1 MEPCPPATRP
11 FVRFIFAAGFGCA
24 LALPCVSHAAGIG
37 QTLLT
42 AVHDTYVQR
51 GTTTDFGAAT
61 TFLVKRDGADFS
73 GGSDRIGYLRFAIGG
88 PLAAVDSASL
98 LLTFTN
104 YPGDGTTPF
113 TFEVFGLPDGHP
125 DEAFDESLLNFS
137 NATNASTTLP
147 GSLNPA
153 GLTSLG
159 TFTPAV
165 ASGTAGVE
173 FTSSALRDFIAA
185 NGNTHISLVVFRQTP
200 NSGFPSY
207 FASSENANL
216 SYRPTLVIRSPND
229 AYAVAATT
237 ASSAASGFPATN
249 ATDNLFTTRWSATAD
264 TSGTKSSITLDLGS
278 ARTVNRLNFITYQHG
293 RTYRL
298 ESSPNNSTWT
308 SITDDFRSGTGTDVN
323 TLLESTNLYFQ
334 PRSARYFRLTSQS
347 SLSGK
352 SVSMWEIQLF
362 NDAAAATILARI
374 GSLRTAVTAIPTAT
388 PADRIK
394 RAVLDIALERAQAS
408 INTSDFTHAGLLMD
422 DVDEKLPVAAA
433 TMAAQTTGLPNMR
446 VLRPLLE
453 TTTATNPYLKRIN
466 DGVNAF
472 LLTADTAWEKNTP
485 QANVLEDF
493 SLARTIG
500 QQMDALFWAFAHPDS
515 PLKNNDE
522 VLRRLLRRTYA
533 YLDAINVH
541 GPLIPAGQLASFYD
555 DFAIAPASSVFREFP
570 GLYPGLVPTNSAAEW
585 DGAMEMAA
593 QNLWAAYQN
602 RVASWVNTDVAIA
615 CELFNFGTWTS
626 RPELLAKAQ
635 YFIDSVLTMNR
646 MFEDGAVGYIG
657 TQNETVN
664 YQATV
669 SEYVSRYFETTGDA
683 NAALILQKMQWFGAI
698 NGRIGDWWTAPS
710 WKHAWN
716 DIRSSFSGG
725 ETVAGMNPYVRAEL
739 DAWIATPAN
748 LTNWYGRARVDL
760 AWYQTGTTPLT
771 RPDYTVF
778 DRNTQGPR
786 AWYGRWNYSATLR
799 NINLSESG
807 HATLIGAQV
816 ADPDPDFRVNASLM
830 GIYPRLRVSAASPRD
845 ADGSLNE
852 SAHAWLTS
860 GLTGDS
866 TVSRDFSTIGA
877 SYGIHQFGSS
887 VKGATYDW
895 TGRQVWLNLPDRII
909 GLMDLAPNADLT
921 AFEVQGVIRL
931 GFGGTSFS
939 STKTLVSTGAD
950 SWSYGDLRVK
960 LHSHNYAEVSP
971 EIYTFRNPGA
981 PYTEITLRDRVDG
994 ATNITPVVHTAGTR
1008 RKFIAEIRPASTSGE
1023 VTVTE
1028 VAEAGGLIGL
1038 EVSNP
1043 ATGRKYRVVYN
1054 PGTVAADYTPA
1065 LGWTG
1070 PVRIHR
1076 SGARHRPDWL
1086 PDPSGPLVSSYLTNG
1101 QVLTIQPKAHLVL
1114 EQSIPM
1120 IKANNV
1126 DPLDQSSSWNTS
1138 PLIDG
1143 SIATWNSTVTSANAT
1158 TVGKGKNLAGI
1169 SITDPGGNVTISPG
1183 TAGLLAIGSA
1193 GIDTTAS
1200 VRTLALAS
1208 PVRLDASQSWTT
1220 GSSGLAGSTQIAASG
1235 VVSGA
1240 GALAISATAGR
1251 GVSLTAA
1258 NTFSGG
1264 CTLGSGAILD
1274 YSAAAAFAAADGVL
1288 TSSAL
1293 GTGPLTIQ
1301 GGTLVAG
1308 NRFFFNPSVAI
1319 QGDFTWSTASARVDT
1334 SGAFDLGGGVRTL
1347 SLTRPV
1353 TAPNVVVSGGNNSI
1367 RFIPVAGGIAA
1378 NSFTNGTLRLA
1389 VAASVA
1395 ATDFVVATFGNSNR
1409 FTDNAGL
1416 VVGPRVYISPS
1427 FSSTPFGSNAA
1438 TRPAVSLE
1446 AGALLSL
1453 SDGGSGR
1460 GHSIFSLAG
1469 GGTVLNNTSGT
1480 AERTDTLTI
1489 DGGIKTGASDFSGS
1503 IMDTDLT
1510 RFPTANPNL
1519 KTGLTKTGATTQVLS
1534 GASSYSGPTSVTGG
1548 VLTLTGSLGNTS
1560 ALDIEVGARFEN
1572 LGSLTVTGN
1581 ITNDGT
1587 LLLTGTALLAVG
1599 GTFTNNGVLDI
1610 RGWSGSLPNGLV
1622 NNGTILSDPSP
1633 TLDPAIFTD
1642 WQALVWPGTTDP
1654 ETIGPDADPDGDGRK
1669 NSLEWALLLDPKLP
1683 DVFTPGFILNGG
1695 TIEITYTRRKVAPG
1709 EAGYQVEWSDTLGDE
1724 WSDAD
1729 VITDPPVSLSTTGE
1743 SVRSSVP
1750 AGSGGRRFV
1759 RVRITLPDAPDTPP
1773 RNS

>member
-1 MEPCPPATRP
+1 MKPNPPATRP
-11 FVRFIFAAGFGCA
+11 VLRLIAVVMFGFA
-24 LALPCVSHAAGIG
+24 LAISCVSHAAGIG
-37 QTLLT
+37 QGSLT
-42 AVHDTYVQR
+42 AVHDTYIQR
-51 GTTTDFGAAT
+51 GTTTDFGATT
-61 TFLVKRDGADFS
+61 TFIVKRDGVDFS
-73 GGSDRIGYLRFAIGG
+73 GGSDRIGYLRFAIDG
-88 PLAAVDSASL
+88 PLATVDSASL

-113 TFEVFGLPDGHP
+113 TFEVFGLPDSHP

-159 TFTPAV
+159 TFTPGV
-165 ASGTAGVE
+165 ASGTTDVE
-173 FTSSALRDFIAA
+173 FTGNALRDFIAT
-185 NGNTHISLVVFRQTP
+185 NGNTHISLVIFRQTP
-200 NSGFPSY
+200 NGGLPSY

-216 SYRPTLVIRSPND
+216 SSRPTLLIRSSND
-229 AYAVAATT
+229 AYTVAATT

-264 TSGTKSSITLDLGS
+264 ASSTKSFVTLDLGS
-278 ARTVNRLNFITYQHG
+278 IQTVNRLNFIAYQHG
-293 RTYRL
+293 RTYKL

-308 SITDDFRSGTGTDVN
+308 LVAGDFRSGIGSDVN
-323 TLLESTNLYFQ
+323 TQFQSTNLYFQ
-334 PRSARYFRLTSQS
+334 PRSARYFRLTSQT

-352 SVSMWEIQLF
+352 NVSMWEIQLF
-362 NDAAAATILARI
+362 NDAAASTILARI
-374 GSLRTAVTAIPTAT
+374 GSLRTTVAALSSVTAE
-388 PADRIK
+388 DRIK
-394 RAVLDIALERAQAS
+394 RAVLDIALERAQAC
-408 INTSDFTHAGLLMD
+408 INTNDFAHASLLMD

-433 TMAAQTTGLPNMR
+433 MMAAQISGLPNMR
-446 VLRPLLE
+446 VLRPLLQ
-453 TTTATNPYLKRIN
+453 TTTATNPYLKRVT
-466 DGVNAF
+466 DGVNLF
-472 LLTADTAWEKNTP
+472 LASTDPAWEKNTP

-522 VLRRLLRRTYA
+522 ILRRLLRRTYA

-541 GPLIPAGQLASFYD
+541 GPLVPAGQLASFYD

-570 GLYPGLVPTNSAAEW
+570 GLYPGLVPTHSAAEW
-585 DGAMEMAA
+585 DNAMETAA

-615 CELFNFGTWTS
+615 CELFNFGTWTA
-626 RPELLAKAQ
+626 RPELLVKAQ

-683 NAALILQKMQWFGAI
+683 NAALILQKMQWYGAI

-725 ETVAGMNPYVRAEL
+725 ETVAGNNPYVRAEL
-739 DAWIATPAN
+739 DAWIASAAT

-760 AWYQTGTTPLT
+760 AWYQSGTPPLN

-799 NINLSESG
+799 NINFSESG
-807 HATLIGAQV
+807 HSTLIGAQV

-830 GIYPRLRVSAASPRD
+830 GIYPRLRVTAAPARSG
-845 ADGSLNE
+845 DGTLNE
-852 SAHAWLTS
+852 AGHAWLTS

-866 TVSRDFSTIGA
+866 TVSRDFSAIGA
-877 SYGIHQFGSS
+877 SYGLHQDDSS
-887 VKGATYDW
+887 VKGTTYDW

-909 GLMDLAPNADLT
+909 GLMDIAPNADLS

-939 STKTLVSTGAD
+939 TPKTLASTGAD

-960 LHSHNYAEVSP
+960 LHSHNYAAVML
-971 EIYTFRNPGA
+971 EIYAFRDPSA
-981 PYTEITLRDRVDG
+981 PYTEITLRDLADG
-994 ATNITPVVHTAGTR
+994 ASNITPVAHTAGTR

-1038 EVSNP
+1038 DVTNP

-1054 PGTVAADYTPA
+1054 PGTAATDYTPA

-1070 PVRIHR
+1070 PVRIHQ

-1086 PDPSGPLVSSYLTNG
+1086 PDPSGPLVSTYLTSG
-1101 QVLTIQPKAHLVL
+1101 LVLTIQPKAHVVL
-1114 EQSIPM
+1114 EQSIPI
-1120 IKANNV
+1120 IKANNT

-1143 SIATWNSTVTSANAT
+1143 SIATWDSTVTSDNVT
-1158 TVGKGKNLAGI
+1158 TLGNGKNLAGI
-1169 SITDPGGNVTISPG
+1169 AITNPGGNVTISSG
-1183 TAGLLAIGSA
+1183 TAGMLALGSA
-1193 GIDTTAS
+1193 GIDTTTS
-1200 VRTLALAS
+1200 IRTLALTA
-1208 PVRLDASQSWTT
+1208 PVRLDAAQSWTT
-1220 GSSGLAGSTQIAASG
+1220 GSSGLAGSNQISASG
-1235 VVSGA
+1235 VISGS
-1240 GALAISATAGR
+1240 GALAIAAAAGR

-1264 CTLGSGAILD
+1264 LTLGSGAVLD
-1274 YSAAAAFAAADGVL
+1274 YSAAAAFTATDGVL
-1288 TSSAL
+1288 TSSPF

-1319 QGDFTWSTASARVDT
+1319 QGDFTWSTSSTRVDT
-1334 SGAFDLGGGVRTL
+1334 SGAFDLAGGIRTV

-1353 TAPNVVVSGGNNSI
+1353 TAPNVVISGGNNSI
-1367 RFIPVAGGIAA
+1367 RFIPVTGGIAA
-1378 NSFTNGTLRLA
+1378 NTFTNGTLRLA
-1389 VAASVA
+1389 TAVAAP
-1395 ATDFVVATFGNSNR
+1395 DFVVATFGNSNR
-1409 FTDNAGL
+1409 FTGNAGL

-1438 TRPAVSLE
+1438 TRPAVTLE
-1446 AGALLSL
+1446 AGGLLSL

-1460 GHSIFSLAG
+1460 GHSVFSLAG

-1480 AERTDTLTI
+1480 AARTDTLTI
-1489 DGGIKTGASDFSGS
+1489 DGGIKTSSSDFSGS
-1503 IMDTDLT
+1503 IVDTDLT

-1519 KTGLTKTGATTQVLS
+1519 KTGLIKTGATTQVLS
-1534 GASSYSGPTSVTGG
+1534 GTSSYTGPTSVTGG
-1548 VLTLTGSLGNTS
+1548 VLTLTGSLGDTS
-1560 ALDIEVGARFEN
+1560 ALSIGTGARFEN
-1572 LGSLTVTGN
+1572 LGSLTVTGD

-1587 LLLTGTALLAVG
+1587 LLLTGAALLAVG
-1599 GTFTNNGVLDI
+1599 GSFSNNGVLDI
-1610 RGWSGSLPNGLV
+1610 RGWSGNLPPGLV
-1622 NNGTILSDPSP
+1622 NNGTILADPTP
-1633 TLDPAIFTD
+1633 TLDPAVFRD
-1642 WQALVWPGTTDP
+1642 WQALVWPGIDDP
-1654 ETIGPDADPDGDGRK
+1654 ETIGPDADPDDDGRN
-1669 NSLEWALLLDPKLP
+1669 NSLEWALLLDPKVP
-1683 DVFTPGFILNGG
+1683 DVFTPTFNLSAG
-1695 TIEITYTRRKVAPG
+1695 TIETTYTRRKIAPG
-1709 EAGYQVEWSDTLGDE
+1709 EGNYQVVWSDSLAGD
-1724 WSDAD
+1724 WSDSN
-1729 VITDPPVSLSTTGE
+1729 VLTDSPVLLSTTGE
-1743 SVRSSVP
+1743 SVRSTLP
-1750 AGSGGRRFV
+1750 AGAGGRRFV
-1759 RVRITLPDAPDTPP
+1759 RVRFT
-1773 RNS
+1773 RQ